1 MSLLPTTY
9 KILSNILL
17 SMLTPYAR
25 KLLGIFSM
33 DFNATGQLLI
43 MYTVF
48 VKYLRKN
55 RNTMKQCISSIQM
68 SANGDSGKFHV
79 EDLNKTAVKKSRY
92 WLYGYM
98 HGVSK

>member
-1 MSLLPTTY
+1 
-9 KILSNILL
+9 
-17 SMLTPYAR
+17 
-25 KLLGIFSM
+25 M
-33 DFNATGQLLI
+33 DFDALI
-43 MYTVF
+43 IYSAPI
-48 VKYLRKN
+48 KYLSKN
-55 RNTMKQCISSIQM
+55 GNTMKQCISSIQM